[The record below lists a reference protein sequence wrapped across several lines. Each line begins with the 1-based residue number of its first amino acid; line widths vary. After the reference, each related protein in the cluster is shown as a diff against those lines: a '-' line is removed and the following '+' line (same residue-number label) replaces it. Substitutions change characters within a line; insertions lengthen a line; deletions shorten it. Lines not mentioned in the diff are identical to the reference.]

1 MKTDPPISPAN
12 NEMFWVFYGVCLPLN
27 LLGLVT
33 NGVFTA
39 AFMRYGSSLLSAKI
53 DRVAALLIYICL
65 GWASVCTTK
74 YVTKLVEHPV
84 VLYQIEALLG
94 SVTMVAVFCVN
105 WMLAVERYHAL
116 KGSTDAQS
124 GRFYGYIYSVAAVL
138 VAVNIVAFTTSV
150 RNLQFFYFQAHPYS
164 KTNFKQPSEDALRP
178 AYPVQAYMWFISMS
192 LGFAVIVSSVA
203 YLYAVTYQHCS
214 IRLRS
219 VSTMAQENALLQIER
234 RVMLNCIIMGCTL
247 SVAYVPGV
255 LDTGIRIFGGS
266 GSFAMEAIGYILVSV
281 ELLVTPILLAYF
293 MPKVR
298 SAVLGVIYGEKR
310 LRDEFGW
317 TFRVESESSD
327 QILEPPE
334 GAEHQPR
341 KFHVLR
347 VLESETRA

>member
-12 NEMFWVFYGVCLPLN
+12 NEMFWVFYAVCLPLN

-94 SVTMVAVFCVN
+94 SVTMVAVFSVN

-124 GRFYGYIYSVAAVL
+124 GRFYVYIYSVAAVL
-138 VAVNIVAFTTSV
+138 VAVNIVAFTTS
-150 RNLQFFYFQAHPYS
+150 
-164 KTNFKQPSEDALRP
+164 PSEDALRP
-178 AYPVQAYMWFISMS
+178 AYPVQAYMWFISMA

-203 YLYAVTYQHCS
+203 YLYATTYQHCS

-219 VSTMAQENALLQIER
+219 VSTMAQESALLQIER

-266 GSFAMEAIGYILVSV
+266 GSFAMEALGYILVSV